1 MHSFQALIY
10 WFAFSTSIVIHTL
23 VENDLF
29 LPKAVAFLLALF
41 EDFTYTTLIIYLAVG
56 AGIHYALIKLK
67 TVDLFGS
74 FDEGKVHLA
83 MRIAV
88 AASAASVVGWRI
100 SVGAYNVKFPK
111 LANDEEI
118 VVRGDLTKAVM
129 VPLCL
134 ASVLTNAVLRT
145 LISLERRKDKQ
156 QHRSGPGA
164 PPIPACKFI
173 GFSAFLGA
181 AVFCIFMVEAKVLD
195 EVFRGMVFL
204 LMTTVGPFVVIARN
218 DRFRSSA
225 EARVRSLFPRGI
237 FKNRP
242 SPISSK

>member
-23 VENDLF
+23 VENDLV

-56 AGIHYALIKLK
+56 ACIHYALIKLK

-74 FDEGKVHLA
+74 FDERKVHLA
-83 MRIAV
+83 MRMAV
-88 AASAASVVGWRI
+88 AASAASIVGWRI

-118 VVRGDLTKAVM
+118 VVRSDLTKAVM

-156 QHRSGPGA
+156 QCCSGSVT

-181 AVFCIFMVEAKVLD
+181 AVFCTFMVDAKVLH

-225 EARVRSLFPRGI
+225 EARVRGLFPRGV
-237 FKNRP
+237 FKNRLN
-242 SPISSK
+242 PISK